1 MWTNSSG
8 SYDEENCESSSG
20 SFSSTDSRLEAVL
33 SSDMLKHFEIVKKI
47 GEGAYGSVYK
57 IKSKTDKKE
66 YALKFVPL
74 RTDQDEERIN
84 REVEVLSQL
93 QHANIVRYHTSWH
106 IKSEGASND
115 SLATNVQYLCIQME
129 YCNQTLRDFI
139 ENMKVYDRCDREL
152 EQRRILG
159 EIVDGIKYIH
169 DENIMHRDLNPRN
182 IFLSKSG
189 TVKIGDFGIARP
201 ENLTEGSKIMSS
213 KDENLTSYIGTKLY
227 CGPEVLNCDKKY
239 DKRIDL
245 YSLGLIIFEMWFTF
259 QTVMERCKIFE
270 GIKSPAIVIPD
281 SFEPQ
286 IVKDIIVGLLQ
297 HDPNKRMGLE
307 EVVDK
312 ISLFNEEETFTDETP
327 IQQIPNRSGF
337 DLKGSV
343 GRLIYMH
350 STSKKQVKGSCF
362 RLGSGPF
369 IVTSYSVVK
378 RRKFPQNWYA
388 FFGRKNKKAVLKPKN
403 PIWTHRDLDIAILEL
418 EVNEG
423 SYLPGSLS
431 LQNQDVTQKV
441 FTFRNINNAK
451 SLMEIADWPSI
462 PENPADEMIIKFE
475 SSSNRGAPV
484 LYVSDQNVISVFGIV
499 LGHSFRKGVKE
510 KGMTVIRNLS
520 SVYESI
526 DPIMPAYIRKAIF
539 SSSPYFKCHE
549 RIMENIEHYIMVQK
563 DLEDLRL
570 IQV

>member
-1 MWTNSSG
+1 
-8 SYDEENCESSSG
+8 
-20 SFSSTDSRLEAVL
+20 
-33 SSDMLKHFEIVKKI
+33 MLKHFEIVKKI

-139 ENMKVYDRCDREL
+139 ENMNVYDRCDREL

-259 QTVMERCKIFE
+259 QTEMERCKIFE
-270 GIKSPAIVIPD
+270 G
-281 SFEPQ
+281 
-286 IVKDIIVGLLQ
+286 LLQ
-297 HDPNKRMGLE
+297 HDPNMRMGLE
-307 EVVDK
+307 EVVEK
-312 ISLFNEEETFTDETP
+312 MSLFDKEETFTDETP
-327 IQQIPNRSGF
+327 IQQIPN
-337 DLKGSV
+337 
-343 GRLIYMH
+343 
-350 STSKKQVKGSCF
+350 
-362 RLGSGPF
+362 
-369 IVTSYSVVK
+369 
-378 RRKFPQNWYA
+378 
-388 FFGRKNKKAVLKPKN
+388 
-403 PIWTHRDLDIAILEL
+403 
-418 EVNEG
+418 
-423 SYLPGSLS
+423 
-431 LQNQDVTQKV
+431 
-441 FTFRNINNAK
+441 RNINNAK

-475 SSSNRGAPV
+475 SASSNRGAPV
-484 LYVSDQNVISVFGIV
+484 LYVSDENVISVFGIV

-526 DPIMPAYIRKAIF
+526 DPIMPDDIRKAIF

-549 RIMENIEHYIMVQK
+549 RIMENIEHYILVQK
-563 DLEDLRL
+563 DLEALRL